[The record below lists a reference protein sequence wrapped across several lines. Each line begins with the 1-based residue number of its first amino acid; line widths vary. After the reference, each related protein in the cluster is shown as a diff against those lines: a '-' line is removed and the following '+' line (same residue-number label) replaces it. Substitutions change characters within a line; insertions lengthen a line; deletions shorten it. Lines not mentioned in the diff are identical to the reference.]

1 MKNVINF
8 NYNMDIDDI
17 NNYKEVYS
25 FIYDNYIYYFVP
37 YYRTEKDIDYLLLI
51 ANELKSSG
59 INLHNIVLN
68 REGKYLTEYN
78 NKKYALLKINE
89 DEKNEYNIK
98 DIVKFNRIKKINDNY
113 VKSYHN
119 NWCELWSE
127 KIDYM
132 EYQIHELGKHKNVI
146 LDSFSYYIGLG
157 ENAIAYASILNKNFD
172 NRSINDLAITHRRIY
187 VPNYNLNF
195 HNPLSLHIDLEVR
208 DIAEYLKSLFFY
220 NEELVLS
227 NLQYYLT
234 TKIFSSYSL
243 GMLYARLLFPTYY
256 FDIYEKVIL
265 NEESEDKLLDIIKK
279 NESYEKFL
287 KDAYMEI
294 TKYTKLPKIN
304 WLIKK

>member
-8 NYNMDIDDI
+8 NYNMDIDNIKDDNEI
-17 NNYKEVYS
+17 YTFVYENYT
-25 FIYDNYIYYFVP
+25 YYFVP
-37 YYRTEKDIDYLLLI
+37 YYRNEKDIDYLI
-51 ANELKSSG
+51 IIGNELKSSG

-68 REGKYLTEYN
+68 REGKYLTYYN
-78 NKKYALLKINE
+78 NKKYALLRINE
-89 DEKNEYNIK
+89 DEKIEYNIK
-98 DIVKFNRIKKINDNY
+98 DIIKFNRAKKINDNY
-113 VKSYHN
+113 AKSYHN

-132 EYQIHELGKHKNVI
+132 EYQIHELGKNKNVI
-146 LDSFSYYIGLG
+146 LDSFSYYVGLG
-157 ENAIAYASILNKNFD
+157 ENAIAYANVINKNFND
-172 NRSINDLAITHRRIY
+172 GYINDIAITHRRIY

-195 HNPLSLHIDLEVR
+195 YNPLSLHIDLEVR
-208 DIAEYLKSLFFY
+208 DIAEYLKSLFFC
-220 NEELVLS
+220 NEELALS

-265 NEESEDKLLDIIKK
+265 NEESEEKLLDVIKK

-287 KDAYMEI
+287 KDAYLEI